1 LGSRLSRTDS
11 IVGFLKD
18 LGLNEREIK
27 IYLVILKTGSVS
39 AGELASYLQLSRLE
53 VYRALEKLI
62 DKDLIEGAEG
72 RPKRYSAAKIESVL
86 NGRIQES
93 KEGTA
98 KMERERA
105 SLIEEASQFDRGKPQ
120 SLSTNFRLIHG
131 RKNIFRFA
139 GKLYD
144 SAQTEICSMDTGIE
158 LIRCIDF
165 GLDDVQESCAKRGV
179 TVRKITDINERNL
192 EAAERFLEFCELRHS
207 SLHSIARIY
216 IVDEEEVMFYP
227 ASGDDTSW
235 GGEHEICLWTTNRE
249 FARLIKRSF
258 EAAWEAASDGR
269 IRIREIERQARAV
282 QSGAASEFQGTKGG
296 TGGRSPSSARGLG
309 SG

>member
-1 LGSRLSRTDS
+1 VRRMSRTDS
-11 IVGFLKD
+11 IIGFLKD
-18 LGLNEREIK
+18 IGLKEREIK
-27 IYLVILKTGSVS
+27 IYLIVLKTGSVS

-53 VYRALEKLI
+53 VYRALEKLV
-62 DKDLIEGAEG
+62 DTDLIEGAEG
-72 RPKRYSAAKIESVL
+72 RPKRYSAAKIEGVL
-86 NGRIQES
+86 NGRIREA
-93 KEGTA
+93 KEGTD

-144 SAQTEICSMDTGIE
+144 SAQTEICSMDTAVE
-158 LIRCIDF
+158 LVRSVDF
-165 GLDDVQESCAKRGV
+165 GLDDVQESCVRRGV
-179 TVRKITDINERNL
+179 TVRKISDINERDL

-216 IVDEEEVMFYP
+216 IVDEEEVLFYP
-227 ASGDDTSW
+227 ASGDDSSW
-235 GGEHEICLWTTNRE
+235 SGEGEICLWTTNRE

-269 IRIREIERQARAV
+269 TRVKEVERQARAF
-282 QSGAASEFQGTKGG
+282 QSGSVSEPQGAKRGAG
-296 TGGRSPSSARGLG
+296 ERSPSSERG
-309 SG
+309 SGSD

>member
-1 LGSRLSRTDS
+1 MLSMSRTDA
-11 IVGFLKD
+11 IIGFLKD
-18 LGLNEREIK
+18 IGLKEKEIK
-27 IYLVILKTGSVS
+27 IYLVVLKTGSVS

-53 VYRALEKLI
+53 VYRALEKLV

-86 NGRIQES
+86 NGRIQEA
-93 KEGTA
+93 KKGTE

-105 SLIEEASQFDRGKPQ
+105 SLVEEASQFNRGKPQ
-120 SLSTNFRLIHG
+120 SLSTNFKLIHG
-131 RKNIFRFA
+131 RRNILRFA

-144 SAQTEICSMDTGIE
+144 SAQTEICSMDTAVE
-158 LIRCIDF
+158 LLRSVDF
-165 GLDDVQESCAKRGV
+165 GIDDVQESCTKRGV
-179 TVRKITDINERNL
+179 TVRKIADINERDL
-192 EAAERFLEFCELRHS
+192 DAAERFLEFCELRHS

-216 IVDEEEVMFYP
+216 VVDEEEVLFYP

-235 GGEHEICLWTTNRE
+235 GGEREICLWTTNKE

-269 IRIREIERQARAV
+269 TRIREIERQVRAT
-282 QSGAASEFQGTKGG
+282 QSGPMSELQRTKGG
-296 TGGRSPSSARGLG
+296 TEEQSLSPKKESG
-309 SG
+309 SE

>member
-1 LGSRLSRTDS
+1 MSRTDS
-11 IVGFLKD
+11 IIGFLND
-18 LGLNEREIK
+18 MGLKERDIK
-27 IYLVILKTGSVS
+27 IYLVVLKTGSVS

-53 VYRALEKLI
+53 VYRALETLV

-86 NGRIQES
+86 NGRIRES

-105 SLIEEASQFDRGKPQ
+105 SLVEEASQFNRGKPQ

-144 SAQTEICSMDTGIE
+144 SAQTEICSMDTAVE
-158 LIRCIDF
+158 LVRSVGF
-165 GLDDVQESCAKRGV
+165 GLDDVQESCVKRGV
-179 TVRKITDINERNL
+179 TVRKIADINERDL

-216 IVDEEEVMFYP
+216 IVDEEEVLFYP

-235 GGEHEICLWTTNRE
+235 SGEREICLWTTNRE

-269 IRIREIERQARAV
+269 VRIHEMERQVRAV
-282 QSGAASEFQGTKGG
+282 QSGSVSELRGAKGG
-296 TGGRSPSSARGLG
+296 TGERSLSSERGLG
-309 SG
+309 SK